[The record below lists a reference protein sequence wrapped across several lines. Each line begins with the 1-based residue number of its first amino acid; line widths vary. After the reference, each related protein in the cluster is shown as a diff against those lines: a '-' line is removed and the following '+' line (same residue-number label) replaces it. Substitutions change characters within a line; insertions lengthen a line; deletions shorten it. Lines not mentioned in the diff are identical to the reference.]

1 MTATTGLARAAARTQ
16 KAAAVQAQIDALNAQ
31 LDAIQAE
38 HDADIDAY
46 VAAEQ
51 AEGEA
56 NEDDDEYEPSTEL
69 VAWSEALDGEDAY
82 A

>member
-16 KAAAVQAQIDALNAQ
+16 KAADIQAQIEALNAQ

-38 HDADIDAY
+38 HDADVDAY
-46 VAAEQ
+46 VEAEQ

-56 NEDDDEYEPSTEL
+56 NEDDDEYEASDEL
-69 VAWSEALDGEDAY
+69 QAWSAALDGEDAY